1 MKNTMMMI
9 IKKIF
14 DLIINIIIKII
25 IIKIK
30 NTMKEIFILKKEKNF
45 SIKIEKILMIILI
58 ILKIII
64 IKNIIINI
72 IILAQEVLIHD
83 HLNHLVHIQN
93 QNQNQIQ
100 NQIQLLKMKLKIII
114 FITKKMIIK
123 TSKLI
128 T

>member
-1 MKNTMMMI
+1 MMMI

-45 SIKIEKILMIILI
+45 LIKIEKILMIILI

-72 IILAQEVLIHD
+72 IILDQEVLIHD

-93 QNQNQIQ
+93 QNQNQNQIQ
-100 NQIQLLKMKLKIII
+100 IQIQLLKMKLKIII